1 MKDIVLVGF
10 GGHAKSVADTIERTG
25 RYKIVG
31 YTDVKEDTACRRY
44 NYLGTDDML
53 KDIYESGVKCAA
65 VAVGYLGK
73 GDTRD
78 KLYELLK
85 DIGFELPVIVDPS
98 AIVSETATVEEGT
111 FVGKGVIVNAEA
123 KIGKMCIVNS
133 KALVEHDAIV
143 GDYSHVAV
151 GANLCGQ
158 VNLGDHV
165 FVGAGAVVVQCVN
178 VDTGSF
184 IKAGEVYYKTIES

>member
-25 RYKIVG
+25 QFNIVG
-31 YTDVKEDTACRRY
+31 YTDVKEDTESSRY
-44 NYLGTDDML
+44 KYLGTDDSL

-65 VAVGYLGK
+65 VGVGYVGK

-78 KLYELLK
+78 ELYKILK
-85 DIGFELPVIVDPS
+85 DIGFELPVVVDSS
-98 AIVSETATVEEGT
+98 AIISETAVIGEGT
-111 FVGKGVIVNAEA
+111 FIGKGAIINAEA
-123 KIGKMCIVNS
+123 KVGKMCIVNT
-133 KALVEHDAIV
+133 KALVEHETVV

-158 VNLGDHV
+158 VNIGDHV

-178 VDTGSF
+178 VVAGSF
-184 IKAGEVYYKTIES
+184 IRAGEVYRG

>member
-25 RYKIVG
+25 QYNIVG
-31 YTDVKEDTACRRY
+31 YTDIKEDAACIRY
-44 NYLGTDDML
+44 KYLGTDAAL

-65 VAVGYLGK
+65 VGVGYVGK

-78 KLYELLK
+78 RLYKMLK
-85 DIGFELPVIVDPS
+85 DIGFELPVVVDPS
-98 AIVSETATVEEGT
+98 AIVSETAVIEEGA
-111 FVGKGVIVNAEA
+111 FIGKGAIVNAEA
-123 KIGKMCIVNS
+123 KVGKMCIVNS
-133 KALVEHDAIV
+133 KALVEHEAVV

-158 VNLGDHV
+158 VSLGDHV

-178 VDTGSF
+178 VGAGAF
-184 IKAGEVYYKTIES
+184 IRAGEVYRG

>member
-25 RYKIVG
+25 QYNIVG
-31 YTDVKEDTACRRY
+31 YTDIKEDAACNRY
-44 NYLGTDDML
+44 KYLGADAAL

-65 VAVGYLGK
+65 VGVGYVGK

-78 KLYELLK
+78 KLYMMLK
-85 DIGFELPVIVDPS
+85 GIGFELPVIVDPS
-98 AIVSETATVEEGT
+98 AIVSETAVIEEGA
-111 FVGKGVIVNAEA
+111 FIGKGAIANAEA
-123 KIGKMCIVNS
+123 RIGKMCIINS
-133 KALVEHDAIV
+133 KALVEHETVV

-151 GANLCGQ
+151 GANLCGK
-158 VNLGDHV
+158 VSLGDHV

-178 VDTGSF
+178 VGAGAF
-184 IKAGEVYYKTIES
+184 IRAGEVYRG

>member
-25 RYKIVG
+25 QFNIVG
-31 YTDVKEDTACRRY
+31 YTDVKEDTACSRY
-44 NYLGTDDML
+44 KYLGTDDAL
-53 KDIYESGVKCAA
+53 KAIYESGVKCAA
-65 VAVGYLGK
+65 VGVGYVGK

-78 KLYELLK
+78 NLYSMLK

-98 AIVSETATVEEGT
+98 AIVSETALIEEGSSI
-111 FVGKGVIVNAEA
+111 GKGTIVNAEA
-123 KIGKMCIVNS
+123 KVGKMCIINS
-133 KALVEHDAIV
+133 KALVEHETVI

-158 VNLGDHV
+158 VSLGNHV

-178 VDTGSF
+178 VGAGDF
-184 IKAGEVYYKTIES
+184 IRAGEVYNG